1 MPVFSF
7 KVKARGTARQKRE
20 KITHSAYM
28 FRPYWQVMAGLG
40 ALDCSRANSKVD
52 RYTKSVYVA
61 KG

>member
-28 FRPYWQVMAGLG
+28 FRPY
-40 ALDCSRANSKVD
+40 
-52 RYTKSVYVA
+52 
-61 KG
+61 